1 MSAPRKPAMPQAVP
15 AACTDAGRGTHKQT
29 APTTLRVAFAGTPAF
44 ALPALAALHER
55 QDVVGVLTQPDR
67 PSGRGR
73 RITSS
78 PVKQA
83 ALAVG
88 LPLAQPETLKSES
101 ARSQLRD
108 WQPDVLVVVAF
119 GVLLPPEI
127 LSIPPLGC
135 INIHAS
141 LLPRWRGAAPI
152 ERALLAGDAETGVT
166 IMQMDE
172 GLDSGPMLLQRRLA
186 VRPDQTAG
194 MLHDDLAT
202 LGAEA
207 LLETLEGLSAG
218 TVAPRPQPVSGV
230 TYAAK
235 ITKAEALID
244 WKSDAGKIERQVRA
258 FNPRP
263 VAETTLDG
271 EALRIYAAHVVAPE
285 LEAQII
291 ADNVTLKID
300 KSLKNGTIIGLSGE
314 SIVVRCGE
322 GLLALTRVQRPGRR
336 PVTARE
342 YAQSS
347 SLIGRRLG

>member
-1 MSAPRKPAMPQAVP
+1 MP
-15 AACTDAGRGTHKQT
+15 AARTDAGRGTHKQT
-29 APTTLRVAFAGTPAF
+29 TPTTLRVAFAGTPGF
-44 ALPALAALHER
+44 ALPALTALHEHH
-55 QDVVGVLTQPDR
+55 DVVGVLTQPDR

-73 RITSS
+73 RIASG

-83 ALAVG
+83 ARALG
-88 LPLAQPETLKSES
+88 LQVAQPETLKSES
-101 ARSQLRD
+101 ARSLLRD

-119 GVLLPPEI
+119 GVLLPSEI

-152 ERALLAGDAETGVT
+152 ERALLSGDAETGVT

-172 GLDSGPMLLQRRLA
+172 GLDSGPMLLQRCLA
-186 VRPDQTAG
+186 IRPDQTAG
-194 MLHDDLAT
+194 MLHDELAT
-202 LGAEA
+202 LGAEV
-207 LLETLEGLSAG
+207 LLETLDGLSEGAL
-218 TVAPRPQPVSGV
+218 APRPQPASGV

-235 ITKAEALID
+235 ITKAEARID
-244 WKSDAGKIERQVRA
+244 WKSDAGTIERQVRA

-263 VAETTLDG
+263 IAETTLDG
-271 EALRIYAAHVVAPE
+271 EALRIYAAHVVRGE

-291 ADNVTLKID
+291 AGNGP
-300 KSLKNGTIIGLSGE
+300 LKNAKSGETGTIVGLSEE
-314 SIVVRCGE
+314 SIIVGCGA